1 MNLKHLIKKKI
12 EKKIKKYFKII
23 PEYKQEVRFNYYK
36 SLGIN
41 FNKVLDIGAYLGTL
55 ERNVWKNISWFKY
68 INDWVQ
74 IHKKKK
80 F

>member
-23 PEYKQEVRFNYYK
+23 SEYNQEVRFNYYK

-41 FNKVLDIGAYLGTL
+41 FNKVLDIGAYLGT
-55 ERNVWKNISWFKY
+55 WKEMFEKLTELLRT
-68 INDWVQ
+68 Q
-74 IHKKKK
+74 HK
-80 F
+80 

>member
-41 FNKVLDIGAYLGTL
+41 FNKVLDIDAYLGT
-55 ERNVWKNISWFKY
+55 WKEMFEKLTELLRT
-68 INDWVQ
+68 Q
-74 IHKKKK
+74 HK
-80 F
+80 

>member
-23 PEYKQEVRFNYYK
+23 SEYKQEVRFNYYK

-41 FNKVLDIGAYLGTL
+41 FNKVSDIGAYLGT
-55 ERNVWKNISWFKY
+55 WKEMFEKLTELLRT
-68 INDWVQ
+68 Q
-74 IHKKKK
+74 HK
-80 F
+80 

>member
-23 PEYKQEVRFNYYK
+23 SEYKQEVRFNYYK

-41 FNKVLDIGAYLGTL
+41 FNKVLDIGAYLGT
-55 ERNVWKNISWFKY
+55 WKEMFEKLTELLRT
-68 INDWVQ
+68 Q
-74 IHKKKK
+74 HK
-80 F
+80 